1 MKYIFHKQP
10 LTRPSL
16 KPHRWS
22 SDKKAGWPASSG
34 WRLKRARV
42 HIRAIS
48 CFQSAKKHDRVEWCM
63 CVCVG
68 GWKAVYTPLHGRGE
82 AVFPR
87 GNKGTPTMKMSEK
100 RKKPR
105 WSGVEGGGHEG
116 KGRNKANI
124 GEQIGK

>member
-1 MKYIFHKQP
+1 MMKYIFHKQP

-48 CFQSAKKHDRVEWCM
+48 CFQSAKKHDRVEWC
-63 CVCVG
+63 VCVGG